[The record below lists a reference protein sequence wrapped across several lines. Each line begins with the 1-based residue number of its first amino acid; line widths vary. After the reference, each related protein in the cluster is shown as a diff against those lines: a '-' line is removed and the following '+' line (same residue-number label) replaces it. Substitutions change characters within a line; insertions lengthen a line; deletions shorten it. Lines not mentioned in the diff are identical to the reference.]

1 MDEAA
6 VLDAPVEASIE
17 ETPVETAPDTLG
29 AVETPAEETPAP
41 VAADVPAIENGRL
54 SAPAKEYLDKL
65 KTENPALEKQFR
77 NALYAHAQYQKE
89 LPGGLKELQAMRSL
103 VEERGG
109 ADGLREMAERLGSF
123 EEFDKTYFAGDPRA
137 LEHMTATPE
146 GKDALVR
153 LMPAALDKFQ
163 QISPDG
169 YTSHMAGLFA
179 ATMDSWRVPVA
190 LELLNYL
197 VADNPRA
204 VEQLQKIQGF
214 YGQMLELSQKKPEAP
229 KPQQQTAQ
237 PDKRASELD
246 EREAKLVRDEWGR
259 ESAQEQQAAF
269 ETTFKELCGGRNV
282 PPSQVMAIAELFETK
297 FNKGLQEK
305 SDVGNL
311 THEQVLE
318 RYRVAK
324 DKAGF
329 MKYAA
334 ELNRTLVP
342 KKLKLAVEQVLPTK
356 PGPKPPVPPGG
367 KPLTP
372 PVNGKAAQGF
382 TQVSKP
388 PLSDEIDYR
397 HSFNSAA
404 NWQAGKAVL
413 KSGQMVQWKR

>member
-6 VLDAPVEASIE
+6 VLDAPLEAAIE
-17 ETPVETAPDTLG
+17 ETPVETTPDTLG

-41 VAADVPAIENGRL
+41 ISADVPAIENGRL

-123 EEFDKTYFAGDPRA
+123 EEFDKTYFAGDPKA

-146 GKDALVR
+146 GQQALVR

-229 KPQQQTAQ
+229 KPQQQNGADPDRAKFEQERTQFTREQWKAETA
-237 PDKRASELD
+237 R
-246 EREAKLVRDEWGR
+246 
-259 ESAQEQQAAF
+259 EQQA
-269 ETTFKELCGGRNV
+269 TFQSEWDRLAGGRKLTDGQDAAV
-282 PPSQVMAIAELFETK
+282 RELFESK
-297 FNKGLQEK
+297 LNKAIQARHAEK
-305 SDVGNL
+305 
-311 THEQVLE
+311 LE
-318 RYRVAK
+318 RYFSAK
-324 DKAGF
+324 DKNGF
-329 MKYAA
+329 MRYAA
-334 ELNRTLVP
+334 EISRTEVP
-342 KKLKLAVEQVLPTK
+342 AALKAAFEQVMPAK
-356 PGPKPPVPPGG
+356 PGPKPPMPPGG

-388 PLSDEIDYR
+388 PSSDEVDYK

-413 KSGQMVQWKR
+413 KDGRQVQWKRVVS